1 VSETSQRGA
10 WTRRS
15 TLSGHSRLL
24 PTLLTLAWLLVV
36 LVGLTTLYLLVVT
49 FVA

>member
-1 VSETSQRGA
+1 
-10 WTRRS
+10 
-15 TLSGHSRLL
+15 L